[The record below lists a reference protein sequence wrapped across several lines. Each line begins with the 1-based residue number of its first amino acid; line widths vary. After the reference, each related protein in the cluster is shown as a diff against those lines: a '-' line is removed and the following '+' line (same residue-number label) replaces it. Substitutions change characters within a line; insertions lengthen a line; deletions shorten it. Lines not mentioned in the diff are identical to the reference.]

1 MEETVLAIEDAIESR
16 AVHDF
21 VEEVVFVVIL
31 VRWVWVKRYAFGVK
45 DVGVNWVFVASFVAN
60 VLVGWASSFGVG
72 YGFGCGEG
80 LGSVFGGGF
89 DGEVLGFG
97 R

>member
-1 MEETVLAIEDAIESR
+1 MLAIEDAIELR
-16 AVHDF
+16 AVHNF
-21 VEEVVFVVIL
+21 VEEVVFAVIL
-31 VRWVWVKRYAFGVK
+31 VRWVWVKRDAFGVK
-45 DVGVNWVFVASFVAN
+45 DVGVNLVFVVSFVAN
-60 VLVGWASSFGVG
+60 VLVGWASSFEVG

-80 LGSVFGGGF
+80 VGSVFGGGF